1 MAWASG
7 EVVNVLVFL
16 LPGFVAASVFHSLTS
31 HPKPGIFDR
40 LIQALVFTVVVHAI
54 IVGISLAANT
64 ILAANITLEEIWIPV
79 LAVSI
84 SVMLALMTVYWSNN
98 DTMHGILRRI
108 GITKETSYPSE
119 WYSTFWRLNDC
130 YVVLHLKGER
140 RLYGWPEEWPSQ
152 PDRGHFRISESQWL
166 SEDPK
171 EQTKQ
176 PVENDEN
183 DGVSATGV
191 SAILIPA
198 NDVEMVEFIKSVD
211 GRSQG
216 ASHG

>member
-1 MAWASG
+1 MAWVSG

-31 HPKPGIFDR
+31 HPEPGTFDR
-40 LIQALVFTVVVHAI
+40 LIQALVFTVIVNAI
-54 IVGISLAANT
+54 IAGIFLVT
-64 ILAANITLEEIWIPV
+64 NITLEERVTNITLEKSWIPV
-79 LAVSI
+79 LAVLI
-84 SVMLALMTVYWSNN
+84 SVMLALMTVCWSNN
-98 DTMHGILRRI
+98 DTMHRILRRL

-152 PDRGHFRISESQWL
+152 SDRGHFRISEGEWL
-166 SEDPK
+166 VKDAK
-171 EQTKQ
+171 K
-176 PVENDEN
+176 DDKN
-183 DGVSATGV
+183 DGVSATEV

-211 GRSQG
+211 GKS
-216 ASHG
+216 

>member
-7 EVVNVLVFL
+7 EVVSVLVFL

-31 HPKPGIFDR
+31 HPKPGTLDR
-40 LIQALVFTVVVHAI
+40 LIQALVFTVIVHAAI
-54 IVGISLAANT
+54 IGISLVADIAR
-64 ILAANITLEEIWIPV
+64 EESWIPV
-79 LAVSI
+79 LAVLI

-98 DTMHGILRRI
+98 DTMHGILRRL

-152 PDRGHFRISESQWL
+152 PDRGHFRISEGEWL
-166 SEDPK
+166 G
-171 EQTKQ
+171 
-176 PVENDEN
+176 NDEN
-183 DGVSATGV
+183 DGVSTTGV
-191 SAILIPA
+191 SAILISA
-198 NDVEMVEFIKSVD
+198 NDVEMVEFIKGVD
-211 GRSQG
+211 EQSRE
-216 ASHG
+216 

>member
-31 HPKPGIFDR
+31 HPKPGTFDR
-40 LIQALVFTVVVHAI
+40 LIQALVFTVIVNAI
-54 IVGISLAANT
+54 TVGISLV
-64 ILAANITLEEIWIPV
+64 ANITLEESWIPV

-84 SVMLALMTVYWSNN
+84 SVMLALITVYWSNN
-98 DTMHGILRRI
+98 DTMHGILRRL

-152 PDRGHFRISESQWL
+152 PDRGHFRISEGQWL
-166 SEDPK
+166 
-171 EQTKQ
+171 
-176 PVENDEN
+176 VENDEN

-211 GRSQG
+211 GKSQG

>member
-31 HPKPGIFDR
+31 HPKPGTFDR
-40 LIQALVFTVVVHAI
+40 LIQALVFTVIVHAV
-54 IVGISLAANT
+54 IVGISLAV
-64 ILAANITLEEIWIPV
+64 NITLEESWIPV

-98 DTMHGILRRI
+98 DTMHGILRRL

-152 PDRGHFRISESQWL
+152 PDRGHFRISENQWL
-166 SEDPK
+166 
-171 EQTKQ
+171 T
-176 PVENDEN
+176 ENDEN

-211 GRSQG
+211 GKSQG
-216 ASHG
+216 VNHG

>member
-31 HPKPGIFDR
+31 HPEPGIFDR
-40 LIQALVFTVVVHAI
+40 LIQALVFTVIVNAI
-54 IVGISLAANT
+54 IVGISLFE
-64 ILAANITLEEIWIPV
+64 NITLDESWILV
-79 LAVSI
+79 LAVLI

-98 DTMHGILRRI
+98 DTMHRILRRL

-130 YVVLHLKGER
+130 YVVLHLNGER

-152 PDRGHFRISESQWL
+152 PDRGHFRIAEGEWL
-166 SEDPK
+166 G
-171 EQTKQ
+171 
-176 PVENDEN
+176 NDEN
-183 DGVSATGV
+183 DGVSTTEV

-198 NDVEMVEFIKSVD
+198 NDVGMVEFVKSVD
-211 GRSQG
+211 EQSRE
-216 ASHG
+216 

>member
-7 EVVNVLVFL
+7 EVVDVLVFL
-16 LPGFVAASVFHSLTS
+16 LPGFVAASVFHSLAS
-31 HPKPGIFDR
+31 HPKPGTFDR
-40 LIQALVFTVVVHAI
+40 LIQALVFTVIVHAI
-54 IVGISLAANT
+54 IVGISSAAN
-64 ILAANITLEEIWIPV
+64 IANITLEESWIPV

-98 DTMHGILRRI
+98 DTMHGILRRL

-166 SEDPK
+166 
-171 EQTKQ
+171 T
-176 PVENDEN
+176 ENDEN
-183 DGVSATGV
+183 DGVSETEV